1 MRKRIAL
8 VLILAGCEKGTSFEA
23 ATTEMSRP
31 ALAGA
36 EVGAAIGE
44 GTVTIPVRMLNSLGI
59 PSGGGTATVVLEGL
73 GLSSSSANVEF
84 DSWGWAEVP
93 VSSALPQRVTARV
106 TASSDGTPG
115 GEADSYITS
124 PLTDQPSLYP
134 GFHLDFVPDRVEA
147 VEIGFILQAGPEFY
161 WMPSTPG
168 SLPVRFASLPET
180 PAGWITA
187 DIDEDGLADIAMWW
201 GQEVHLLRGRSGGGY
216 GWQAGFTLESTVRG
230 VAVGRVD
237 EQLSRDIVIAYSD
250 DEEGG
255 FQPLSG
261 DGAWGFTPTAPR
273 TFELDLMAITA
284 GDWDYDGQDE
294 LALMS
299 MNEDGFGE
307 VTRYASSAEGWFPT
321 GYELAG
327 YDLDVP
333 LREGSGFAPNG
344 DINADGYDELILV
357 GSPSEGNRQPLAF
370 YTFDEQ
376 TTLFQFAYDSYALTV
391 EDLSGDG
398 AEELVLVESDENVLR
413 LITAD
418 TDDGSMK
425 NRSAG
430 LMEPPAALAAADIDG
445 EGLLD
450 LITAADFLRVFP
462 GEQDDTLNGR
472 WTFQDEGLNLFA
484 LASSEVLHVFELDGD
499 SQPEVLTVRVVSNT
513 TVLQLL
519 NVSTT
524 DGAITI
530 GGDAGDRVSVDEGAG
545 GAAQGLDLAI
555 CDDVAYVLVDDGAHW
570 LYAINIVDSSTVELR
585 ASVAVEAT
593 AIACGE
599 LDGGAV
605 AALTGSQALLYDADL
620 NQVGSAA
627 VASTTV
633 DIAIANTDGAN
644 ALYTCETTGCSLL
657 AVDLDGDGVQELVE
671 SGESAT
677 LSAWGESLPLGLG
690 GEPSALDYDGD
701 GRVDLLLTDTALGSV
716 AVLRTLDEAIAPPLM
731 LHTRYAVGGPAM
743 AGDVDGDGIQE
754 LFFAEP
760 EGGLYFTKPSTE

>member
-8 VLILAGCEKGTSFEA
+8 ALILAGCDKGTSFEA

-36 EVGAAIGE
+36 EVGAATGE

-59 PSGGGTATVVLEGL
+59 PSGGGSATVVLEGL

-84 DSWGWAEVP
+84 DSWGWAEVS
-93 VSSALPQRVTARV
+93 VSSSLPQRVTARV
-106 TASSDGTPG
+106 TSSSDGTPG

-124 PLTDQPSLYP
+124 ALTEEPALYP
-134 GFHLDFVPDRVEA
+134 GLYLDFVPDRVVA
-147 VEIGFILQAGPEFY
+147 VETGLVLQAGPEFY
-161 WMPSTPG
+161 WMPTSPG
-168 SLPVRFASLPET
+168 ALPVRFASLPET
-180 PAGWITA
+180 PAGWTTA
-187 DIDEDGLADIAMWW
+187 DIDEDGLADIAVWW
-201 GQEVHLLRGRSGGGY
+201 GQEVHLLRGRSGGGF

-273 TFELDLMAITA
+273 TFELDLMAISA

-307 VTRYASSAEGWFPT
+307 VVRYTSSAEGWFPT

-344 DINADGYDELILV
+344 DINADGYDELILI
-357 GSPSEGNRQPLAF
+357 GSPSEGNRRPLAF
-370 YTFDEQ
+370 YTFDGQ
-376 TTLFQFAYDSYALTV
+376 TTLFQFAYENYALAV
-391 EDLSGDG
+391 ADLSDDG
-398 AEELVLVESDENVLR
+398 AEELVLVESDESVLR

-418 TDDGSMK
+418 TEDGSMK

-430 LMEPPAALAAADIDG
+430 LMELPQALAVTDFD
-445 EGLLD
+445 EEDLD
-450 LITAADFLRVFP
+450 DVIVALDFLRVYP
-462 GEQDDTLNGR
+462 GERDDTLNGR
-472 WTFQDEGLNLFA
+472 WTFRDEGFNLFA
-484 LASSEVLHVFELDGD
+484 LASSEVLQVFELDGD

-519 NVSTT
+519 NISTT

-545 GAAQGLDLAI
+545 GAAKGLDIAI
-555 CDDVAYVLVDDGAHW
+555 CDDVAYVLVDDGANW
-570 LYAINIVDSSTVELR
+570 LYAVNIVSASTLELR
-585 ASVAVEAT
+585 GSVAVEAT
-593 AIACGE
+593 AIACGD

-605 AALTGSQALLYDADL
+605 AALSGSQVLLYDADL
-620 NQVGSAA
+620 NQVGSNP
-627 VASTTV
+627 VASSTV

-644 ALYTCETTGCSLL
+644 ALYTCETAGCALL
-657 AVDLDGDGVQELVE
+657 AADLDGDGVQELVE
-671 SGESAT
+671 SGDNAS
-677 LSAWGESLPLGLG
+677 LSAWGETLPLGMA
-690 GEPSALDYDGD
+690 GEASALDYDGD
-701 GRVDLLLTDTALGSV
+701 GRLDIVLTDTGLGSV
-716 AVLRTLDEAIAPPLM
+716 AVLRTLDEALAPPLM
-731 LHTRYAVGGPAM
+731 LHTRYSLGGPAM
-743 AGDVDGDGIQE
+743 AGDVDGDGVQE

-760 EGGLYFTKPSTE
+760 EGGLYFTKPSSE